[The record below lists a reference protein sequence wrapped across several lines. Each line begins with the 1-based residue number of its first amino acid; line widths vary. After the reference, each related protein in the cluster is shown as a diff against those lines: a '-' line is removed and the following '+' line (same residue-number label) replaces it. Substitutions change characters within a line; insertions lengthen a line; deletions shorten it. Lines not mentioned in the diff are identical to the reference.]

1 MTGTL
6 ARCPFSQFKT
16 VLSHPALVGSL
27 TCTTIDQCPFLKR
40 IATSVVHAKE
50 TPAPPSFSDAEFK
63 SILKSSSSPLSLS
76 STVGK
81 EDRMEVEPFG
91 DVFNDGNKF
100 KLSFEPSNEE
110 LFKDE
115 FVNALDKIK
124 EEGRYRVFNNIE
136 RKAGKYVPITVII
149 LIIMRIN

>member
-1 MTGTL
+1 
-6 ARCPFSQFKT
+6 
-16 VLSHPALVGSL
+16 
-27 TCTTIDQCPFLKR
+27 
-40 IATSVVHAKE
+40 
-50 TPAPPSFSDAEFK
+50 
-63 SILKSSSSPLSLS
+63 
-76 STVGK
+76 
-81 EDRMEVEPFG
+81 MEVEPFG